1 MEWKMSTNVDDVLV
15 QANFKTPRGTLLNV
29 YGKDEESFDMGIA
42 ILEDRIAKL
51 IELEALLSGASNA
64 APLVNVNA
72 TGNPQAAAESWTAP
86 SGPPAAMTQGTV
98 PTCQHGQKN
107 AKSGASAKG
116 PWRAWMCSA
125 PKGDPSQCQPD
136 WVRRGTPE
144 WDNFPA

>member
-1 MEWKMSTNVDDVLV
+1 VSTNVDDVLV

-29 YGKDEESFDMGIA
+29 YGKDEESFDAGLA

-51 IELEALLSGASNA
+51 TELEALLSGASNA

-72 TGNPQAAAESWTAP
+72 APAPANAADSWGST
-86 SGPPAAMTQGTV
+86 PPASMVQGTV
-98 PTCQHGQKN
+98 PSCSHGQKN

-116 PWRAWMCSA
+116 PWRAWMCPA
-125 PKGDPSQCQPD
+125 PKGTPGQCEPD

-144 WDNFPA
+144 WDAFPAA